1 MFIILGMA
9 YTPQYVTGDID
20 DIFIDSIGI
29 VGAEVNS
36 NLEII
41 IGLVVILVIIGL
53 AMALFGKGA
62 GLLNKLGK
70 L

>member
-1 MFIILGMA
+1 MA

-29 VGAEVNS
+29 VGAEVNTQ
-36 NLEII
+36 LAVI
-41 IGLVVILVIIGL
+41 IGLVIILVIVGL

-62 GLLNKLGK
+62 GLLNRLGK
-70 L
+70 LGR